1 MNEVHSLPL
10 QSSGLADVSLSLN
23 GLVTWVGR
31 NRMCPELTHTP
42 NSTERVFMNHS
53 HSHSP
58 QNTVQAA
65 TMSNGQRFMEWA
77 QEPLGSLIVAS
88 VGTMSTLG
96 VVLSSIWAINVV
108 LN

>member
-1 MNEVHSLPL
+1 MNEVRILPL
-10 QSSGLADVSLSLN
+10 QSSGLDDVSLRLN
-23 GLVTWVGR
+23 SLVTWVWR
-31 NRMCPELTHTP
+31 TRMWPELTHP
-42 NSTERVFMNHS
+42 ANSTERSFMS

-58 QNTVQAA
+58 KNTVQAV

>member
-1 MNEVHSLPL
+1 MSH
-10 QSSGLADVSLSLN
+10 
-23 GLVTWVGR
+23 
-31 NRMCPELTHTP
+31 P
-42 NSTERVFMNHS
+42 NSHS
-53 HSHSP
+53 TK
-58 QNTVQAA
+58 NTAQIA

-96 VVLSSIWAINVV
+96 VVLSSIWAINVA

>member
-1 MNEVHSLPL
+1 MNEVRILPL

-23 GLVTWVGR
+23 GLVTWVWR
-31 NRMCPELTHTP
+31 NRMWPELTHTP
-42 NSTERVFMNHS
+42 NRTERDSMS
-53 HSHSP
+53 HRHSP
-58 QNTVQAA
+58 EDTAQTA
-65 TMSNGQRFMEWA
+65 TMSSGQRFMEWA

-96 VVLSSIWAINVV
+96 VVLSSIWAINVA